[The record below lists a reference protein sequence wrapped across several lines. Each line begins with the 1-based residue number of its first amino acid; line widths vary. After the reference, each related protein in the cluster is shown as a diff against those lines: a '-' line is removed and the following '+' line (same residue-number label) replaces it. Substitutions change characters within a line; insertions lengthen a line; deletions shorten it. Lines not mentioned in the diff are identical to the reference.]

1 MSIEQHIEEL
11 RAELNACRSRRES
24 KQIAAE
30 LQAALTERE
39 QIETMLERDI
49 R

>member
-11 RAELNACRSRRES
+11 RAELRGCVDAADR

-30 LQAALTERE
+30 LAIALEQRE
-39 QIETMLERDI
+39 APPV
-49 R
+49 